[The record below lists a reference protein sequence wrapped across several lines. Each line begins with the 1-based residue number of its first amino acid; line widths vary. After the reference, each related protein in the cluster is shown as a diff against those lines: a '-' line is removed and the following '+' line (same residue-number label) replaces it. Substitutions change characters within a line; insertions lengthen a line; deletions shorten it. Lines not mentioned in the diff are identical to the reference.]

1 MSEPARVEYTFEM
14 EKAHPAT
21 VTLHH
26 AEGGV
31 AIVVDSTARPV
42 RISINEL
49 PAVENELSCSHDSRS
64 ALMRE
69 ASVSVA
75 DDAWFKSSYSGAG
88 QTECVEAALLP
99 GGIAVRDSQEPDRAV
114 LSFSARAWGN
124 FVAAVQR
131 G

>member
-1 MSEPARVEYTFEM
+1 MSEPARVEYTFEV

-26 AEGGV
+26 AEGGT

-42 RISINEL
+42 RISINDV
-49 PAVENELSCSHDSRS
+49 PATRNGLSRSHDSRS
-64 ALMRE
+64 ALMAE
-69 ASVSVA
+69 ASASVA

-88 QTECVEAALLP
+88 HTECVEAAFLP

-114 LSFSARAWGN
+114 LSFSAHAWGN

-131 G
+131 R